1 MTSDPLQTKNAPKTH
16 LHVRI
21 MQTKPEHVDA
31 LEHMQTLI
39 YPTLSHDELFTAE
52 KYLNQ
57 IRLFPEG
64 QFVAL
69 ATIDDHE
76 TVVGATTTFRIQ
88 FDFNHPQ
95 HRFVEI
101 VADGWLT
108 HHDPHGEWLYGA
120 SIEVLP
126 EFRRMGICG
135 RLYSARQELIRQ
147 LNLRGEI
154 TGGMLP
160 GYKEYKGSMTVDEFV
175 WNVVSGRAYCPT
187 LTTQLKNGFQVKGVL
202 HDYVTDP
209 NAEDCCSLLVREN
222 PYYVPEYLLP
232 MRVRI
237 NRDTRFRM
245 LASASAT

>member
-1 MTSDPLQTKNAPKTH
+1 MYNNPPQSEEASKAH
-16 LHVRI
+16 LNIRI
-21 MQTKPEHVDA
+21 VNTKPEHAEA

-39 YPTLSHDELFTAE
+39 YPMLSRDELFTAE

-57 IRLFPEG
+57 IKLFPEG

-69 ATIDDHE
+69 ADINGHE
-76 TVVGATTTFRIQ
+76 EIVGATTTFRIQ

-135 RLYSARQELIRQ
+135 RLYSARRDLIHR

-160 GYKEYKGSMTVDEFV
+160 GYKDYKGSMTVDDFV
-175 WNVVSGRAYCPT
+175 QNVVNGTAYCPT

-209 NAEDCCSLLVREN
+209 DAQDCCSLLVREN
-222 PYYVPEYLLP
+222 RDYIPEHILP
-232 MRVRI
+232 VRVRI
-237 NRDTRFRM
+237 NPDTRFRM
-245 LASASAT
+245 LIPRSA